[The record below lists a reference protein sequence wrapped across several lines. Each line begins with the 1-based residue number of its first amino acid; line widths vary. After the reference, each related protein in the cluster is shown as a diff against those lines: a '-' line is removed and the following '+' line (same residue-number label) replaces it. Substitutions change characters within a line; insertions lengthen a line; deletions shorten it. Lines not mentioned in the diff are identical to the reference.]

1 MGIFYDQSA
10 RQSFGKRIQGP
21 PGIGFNLTQNGNYD
35 LNVKKLTN
43 IAEGTVSNDAITK
56 HQPDPAMID
65 KRDNNQDTRLKDTY
79 NVINSKQTFNEM
91 NTNRK
96 TLVCYEDVRD
106 VFISRKESVF
116 PMETHLDV
124 GNNYIY
130 NVKSPTNNHQ
140 ATGKGYVDGKLA
152 KKKIN
157 TSVIQNV
164 IKQVLYKPDK
174 RDLDSYLK
182 RDGRLNMNGKLPYE

>member
-1 MGIFYDQSA
+1 
-10 RQSFGKRIQGP
+10 
-21 PGIGFNLTQNGNYD
+21 
-35 LNVKKLTN
+35 
-43 IAEGTVSNDAITK
+43 
-56 HQPDPAMID
+56 
-65 KRDNNQDTRLKDTY
+65 
-79 NVINSKQTFNEM
+79 
-91 NTNRK
+91 
-96 TLVCYEDVRD
+96 
-106 VFISRKESVF
+106 
-116 PMETHLDV
+116 METHLDV

-140 ATGKGYVDGKLA
+140 ATGKGYVDRKLA

>member
-1 MGIFYDQSA
+1 MGIFNDQSA
-10 RQSFGKRIQGP
+10 GQSFGKRIQGP

-35 LNVKKLTN
+35 WNDKKLTN

-56 HQPDPAMID
+56 HQLDTAMID
-65 KRDNNQDTRLKDTY
+65 QRDNNQDTRLKDTY

-130 NVKSPTNNHQ
+130 NVKSPINNHQ
-140 ATGKGYVDGKLA
+140 ATSKGYVDGKLA
-152 KKKIN
+152 KKSKHQCCTKCN
-157 TSVIQNV
+157 ETSSLQ
-164 IKQVLYKPDK
+164 
-174 RDLDSYLK
+174 S
-182 RDGRLNMNGKLPYE
+182 

>member
-1 MGIFYDQSA
+1 MGIFNDQSA
-10 RQSFGKRIQGP
+10 GQSFGKRIQGP

-35 LNVKKLTN
+35 WNDKKLTN

-56 HQPDPAMID
+56 HQLDTAMID
-65 KRDNNQDTRLKDTY
+65 QRDNNQDTRLKDTY

-130 NVKSPTNNHQ
+130 NVKSPINNHQ
-140 ATGKGYVDGKLA
+140 ATSKGYVDGKLA
-152 KKKIN
+152 KKK
-157 TSVIQNV
+157 
-164 IKQVLYKPDK
+164 
-174 RDLDSYLK
+174 
-182 RDGRLNMNGKLPYE
+182 

>member
-1 MGIFYDQSA
+1 MGIFNDQSA
-10 RQSFGKRIQGP
+10 GQSFGKRIQGP

-35 LNVKKLTN
+35 LNDKKLTN
-43 IAEGTVSNDAITK
+43 IAEGTVSKDAITK
-56 HQPDPAMID
+56 HELDTAMID
-65 KRDNNQDTRLKDTY
+65 RRDNNQDTRLKDTY

-96 TLVCYEDVRD
+96 TLVCQEDVRD

-130 NVKSPTNNHQ
+130 NVKSPINNHQ
-140 ATGKGYVDGKLA
+140 ATSKGYVDGKLA
-152 KKKIN
+152 KKK
-157 TSVIQNV
+157 
-164 IKQVLYKPDK
+164 
-174 RDLDSYLK
+174 
-182 RDGRLNMNGKLPYE
+182 

>member
-1 MGIFYDQSA
+1 MGIFNDQSA
-10 RQSFGKRIQGP
+10 GQSFGKRIQEP

-35 LNVKKLTN
+35 LNDKKLTN
-43 IAEGTVSNDAITK
+43 IAEGTVSKDAITK
-56 HQPDPAMID
+56 HELDTAMID
-65 KRDNNQDTRLKDTY
+65 QRDNNQDTRLKDTY

-96 TLVCYEDVRD
+96 TLVCHEDVRD

-130 NVKSPTNNHQ
+130 NVKSPINNHQ
-140 ATGKGYVDGKLA
+140 ATSKGYVDGKLA
-152 KKKIN
+152 KKK
-157 TSVIQNV
+157 
-164 IKQVLYKPDK
+164 
-174 RDLDSYLK
+174 
-182 RDGRLNMNGKLPYE
+182 

>member
-56 HQPDPAMID
+56 HQPDTAMID

-106 VFISRKESVF
+106 VFISRKESF
-116 PMETHLDV
+116 FSN
-124 GNNYIY
+124 GN
-130 NVKSPTNNHQ
+130 SFRC
-140 ATGKGYVDGKLA
+140 GK
-152 KKKIN
+152 
-157 TSVIQNV
+157 Q
-164 IKQVLYKPDK
+164 LY
-174 RDLDSYLK
+174 LQC
-182 RDGRLNMNGKLPYE
+182 

>member
-1 MGIFYDQSA
+1 MGIFNDQSA
-10 RQSFGKRIQGP
+10 GQSFGKRIQGP
-21 PGIGFNLTQNGNYD
+21 PGIVFNLTQNGNYD
-35 LNVKKLTN
+35 WNDKKLTN
-43 IAEGTVSNDAITK
+43 IAEGTVSKDAITK
-56 HQPDPAMID
+56 HQLDTAMID
-65 KRDNNQDTRLKDTY
+65 QRDNNQDTRLKDTY

-130 NVKSPTNNHQ
+130 NVKSPINNHQ
-140 ATGKGYVDGKLA
+140 ATSKGYVDGKLA
-152 KKKIN
+152 KKGKHQCCTKCN
-157 TSVIQNV
+157 ETSSLQ
-164 IKQVLYKPDK
+164 
-174 RDLDSYLK
+174 S
-182 RDGRLNMNGKLPYE
+182 

>member
-1 MGIFYDQSA
+1 MGIFNDQSA
-10 RQSFGKRIQGP
+10 GQSFGKRIQGP

-35 LNVKKLTN
+35 LNDKKLTN
-43 IAEGTVSNDAITK
+43 IAEGTVSKDAITK
-56 HQPDPAMID
+56 HELDTAMID
-65 KRDNNQDTRLKDTY
+65 QRDNNQDTRLKDTY

-96 TLVCYEDVRD
+96 TLVCHEDVRD

-130 NVKSPTNNHQ
+130 NVKSSINSHQ
-140 ATGKGYVDGKLA
+140 ATSKGYVDG
-152 KKKIN
+152 N
-157 TSVIQNV
+157 
-164 IKQVLYKPDK
+164 
-174 RDLDSYLK
+174 
-182 RDGRLNMNGKLPYE
+182 

>member
-1 MGIFYDQSA
+1 MGIFNDQSA
-10 RQSFGKRIQGP
+10 GQSFGKRIQGP

-35 LNVKKLTN
+35 LNDKKLTN
-43 IAEGTVSNDAITK
+43 IAEGTVSKDAITK
-56 HQPDPAMID
+56 HELDTAMID
-65 KRDNNQDTRLKDTY
+65 QRDNNQDTRLKDTY

-96 TLVCYEDVRD
+96 TLVCQEDVRD

-130 NVKSPTNNHQ
+130 NVKSPINNHQ
-140 ATGKGYVDGKLA
+140 ATSKGYVDGKLA
-152 KKKIN
+152 KKK
-157 TSVIQNV
+157 
-164 IKQVLYKPDK
+164 
-174 RDLDSYLK
+174 
-182 RDGRLNMNGKLPYE
+182 

>member
-1 MGIFYDQSA
+1 MGIFNDQSA
-10 RQSFGKRIQGP
+10 GQSFGQRIQGP

-35 LNVKKLTN
+35 LNDKKLTN
-43 IAEGTVSNDAITK
+43 IAEGTVSKDAITK
-56 HQPDPAMID
+56 HELDTAMID
-65 KRDNNQDTRLKDTY
+65 QRDNNQDTRLKDTY

-96 TLVCYEDVRD
+96 TLVCQEDVRD

-130 NVKSPTNNHQ
+130 NVKSPINNHQ
-140 ATGKGYVDGKLA
+140 ATSKGYVDGKLA
-152 KKKIN
+152 KKK
-157 TSVIQNV
+157 
-164 IKQVLYKPDK
+164 
-174 RDLDSYLK
+174 
-182 RDGRLNMNGKLPYE
+182 

>member
-1 MGIFYDQSA
+1 MGIFNDQSA
-10 RQSFGKRIQGP
+10 GQSFGKRIQGP

-35 LNVKKLTN
+35 LNDKKLTN
-43 IAEGTVSNDAITK
+43 IAEGTVSKDAIIK
-56 HQPDPAMID
+56 HELDTAMID
-65 KRDNNQDTRLKDTY
+65 QRDNNQDTRLKDTY

-96 TLVCYEDVRD
+96 TLVCQEDVRD

-130 NVKSPTNNHQ
+130 NVKSPINNHQ
-140 ATGKGYVDGKLA
+140 ATSKGYVDGKLA
-152 KKKIN
+152 KKK
-157 TSVIQNV
+157 
-164 IKQVLYKPDK
+164 
-174 RDLDSYLK
+174 
-182 RDGRLNMNGKLPYE
+182 

>member
-1 MGIFYDQSA
+1 MGIFNDQSA
-10 RQSFGKRIQGP
+10 GQSFGKRIQGP

-35 LNVKKLTN
+35 LSDKKLTN
-43 IAEGTVSNDAITK
+43 IAEGTVSKDAITK
-56 HQPDPAMID
+56 HELDTAMID
-65 KRDNNQDTRLKDTY
+65 QRDNNQDTHLKDTY

-96 TLVCYEDVRD
+96 TLVCQEDVRD

-130 NVKSPTNNHQ
+130 NVKSPINNHQ
-140 ATGKGYVDGKLA
+140 ATSKGYVDGKLA
-152 KKKIN
+152 KKK
-157 TSVIQNV
+157 
-164 IKQVLYKPDK
+164 
-174 RDLDSYLK
+174 
-182 RDGRLNMNGKLPYE
+182 

>member
-1 MGIFYDQSA
+1 M
-10 RQSFGKRIQGP
+10 
-21 PGIGFNLTQNGNYD
+21 
-35 LNVKKLTN
+35 NVKKLTN

-56 HQPDPAMID
+56 HQPDTAMID

-116 PMETHLDV
+116 PTHLDV

-130 NVKSPTNNHQ
+130 NVKSSTNNHQ

-164 IKQVLYKPDK
+164 IKKVLYKAGK

-182 RDGRLNMNGKLPYE
+182 RDGSLNMTGKLPYE